1 MEKEEVIKSKWTI
14 RGFTIDR
21 ICFYFLIYSILGF
34 IVESLFGVVTKGVLE
49 SRKSFLYGPF
59 CGIYGIGAVIMI
71 LALYKYRK
79 NSNTVF
85 WGGFFLGSII
95 EYLLSVIGE
104 FVFNIR
110 WWDYYDKPLNIN
122 GRICAYYSIF
132 WGLLAIYL
140 ITYFNPRIDKLYYFL
155 KIKIGNK
162 IMKIIITVSII
173 FVIIDCILTG
183 LALEMFYLRTI
194 AQNDLNVGDKVQ
206 VEEFY
211 EKVYNNKTLSGFI
224 YTFWGNEKMLKS
236 FPNLRIIDND
246 DKIIYMDSLYPE
258 IQTYYLK
265 VK

>member
-1 MEKEEVIKSKWTI
+1 
-14 RGFTIDR
+14 
-21 ICFYFLIYSILGF
+21 
-34 IVESLFGVVTKGVLE
+34 
-49 SRKSFLYGPF
+49 
-59 CGIYGIGAVIMI
+59 
-71 LALYKYRK
+71 
-79 NSNTVF
+79 
-85 WGGFFLGSII
+85 
-95 EYLLSVIGE
+95 
-104 FVFNIR
+104 
-110 WWDYYDKPLNIN
+110 
-122 GRICAYYSIF
+122 
-132 WGLLAIYL
+132 
-140 ITYFNPRIDKLYYFL
+140 
-155 KIKIGNK
+155 
-162 IMKIIITVSII
+162 MKIIITVSII